1 MARFGQ
7 GFINALTRP
16 SYAPGLFETASAL
29 GSAPRRAAEE
39 REREEMMKRLM
50 SGSPMDQ
57 AQLLQQEGIRTNNID
72 LIVKGRQ
79 AQAALEKEAARVAT
93 LSGISDLEV
102 SALKEESPQRLRATA
117 KRIRDTSTEPAA
129 IARAEKLEQK
139 AADLAK
145 QQASLVEF
153 STESST
159 PTIDPRVGLAE
170 AVETRKFRVDL
181 AAKVQDPLIK
191 KQILAGNQK
200 AIDKVQGKLIDDEFK
215 TPEKRYNITPSSTS
229 GEYDTAIAEALSV
242 GDGTAATALASIQ
255 ESRFP
260 DRETLQE
267 VFDVART
274 IDPQW
279 DTHAEKASLGED
291 LLALQSLDG
300 AAGAATLQERVISA
314 GFPNNVKAANELQRF
329 RQNKALPRRVVDAVT
344 LWASGDFSQ
353 ATLDDYKAIGE
364 YLIVRAEDK
373 RLETIEKMYAD
384 GQTESAD
391 RLLNI
396 YQPDNFATFED
407 Q

>member
-1 MARFGQ
+1 MAKFGQ
-7 GFINALTRP
+7 SFIQSLTQP
-16 SYAPGLFETASAL
+16 GYSQGMFDLGASIGQAPAVAKEKG
-29 GSAPRRAAEE
+29 R
-39 REREEMMKRLM
+39 REEMMKKLM

-57 AQLLQQEGIRTNNID
+57 AQLMQQEGVRTDNID
-72 LIVKGRQ
+72 LVIKGRQ
-79 AQAALEKEAARVAT
+79 AQTALEKEAARVGT

-102 SALKEESPQRLRATA
+102 SALKEESPNRLRATA

-139 AADLAK
+139 ADDLAK

-170 AVETRKFRVDL
+170 AEETRKFRVDL
-181 AAKVQDPLIK
+181 SAKVQDPLIK

-200 AIDKVQGKLIDDEFK
+200 AIEKVQGKLIDDEFK
-215 TPEKRYNITPSSTS
+215 TPEKRYDITPSSTS

-242 GDGTAATALASIQ
+242 GDGTAATALSSIQ

-279 DTHAEKASLGED
+279 DTHSEKASLGED
-291 LLALQSLDG
+291 LLALQDLDG
-300 AAGAATLQERVISA
+300 AAGAARLQERLIGA
-314 GFPNNVKAANELQRF
+314 GFPNNVKAAQEMQLL
-329 RQNKALPRRVVDAVT
+329 RQNKDLPRRVVDAVS
-344 LWASGDFSQ
+344 LWATGDFSQ
-353 ATLDDYKAIGE
+353 ATLDDYKAIGD

-384 GQTESAD
+384 GQTEAAD

>member
-7 GFINALTRP
+7 SFIQSLTQP
-16 SYAPGLFETASAL
+16 GYGQGMFDLGTSLGQAPAVAKEK
-29 GSAPRRAAEE
+29 E
-39 REREEMMKRLM
+39 RREEMMKKLM

-57 AQLLQQEGIRTNNID
+57 AQLMQQEGVRTDNID
-72 LIVKGRQ
+72 LVIKGRQ
-79 AQAALEKEAARVAT
+79 AQTALEKEAARVGT

-102 SALKEESPQRLRATA
+102 SALKEESPNRLRATA
-117 KRIRDTSTEPAA
+117 KKIRDTSTEPAA

-139 AADLAK
+139 ADDLAK
-145 QQASLVEF
+145 QQAALVES

-159 PTIDPRVGLAE
+159 PTIDPRVELAE
-170 AVETRKFRVDL
+170 AEETRKFRVDL
-181 AAKVQDPLIK
+181 SAKVQDPLIK

-242 GDGTAATALASIQ
+242 GDGPAATALASIQ

-279 DTHAEKASLGED
+279 DTYAEKESLGQD

-314 GFPNNVKAANELQRF
+314 GFPNNVKAAQELQRF
-329 RQNKALPRRVVDAVT
+329 RQNKDLPRRVVDAVS
-344 LWASGDFSQ
+344 LWATGDFSQ

-396 YQPDNFATFED
+396 YQPDNFATFDD